1 MESQADLEAKIALYN
16 QQLSQVEELLQL
28 DGTNTQFIKLK
39 DDLHSLIAL
48 TRALLVKAIGESAVS
63 SSSAGVSSS
72 SANILPSASQPLN
85 SGTASIRKGPIQVGE
100 VVEVIGGERLY
111 AGVVTGIINQTE
123 YKVKYYE
130 YPDEVSLPV
139 TSLQRPPLA
148 FYAPDQV
155 TVGMNCQCKY
165 ATDQNYYD
173 CKVTAIT
180 PNGCVVT
187 YTQYG
192 NTEEVPVA
200 YLKPITSAAKPN
212 ALSGKSAGKHTTT
225 GGLIPIPES
234 LQILPTDTEK
244 VKVPTCRYALET
256 LCTSTIAAQWRINC
270 PAHLSPLLPHS
281 QRHSLRRKS
290 RRRSVS

>member
-200 YLKPITSAAKPN
+200 YLKPITSATKPN
-212 ALSGKSAGKHTTT
+212 ALSGKSAGKHATT

-244 VKVPTCRYALET
+244 VKVLMCRSALET
-256 LCTSTIAAQWRINC
+256 LCTSIIAAQWRIDC